1 MSRKIKILVFV
12 LFTYLLFSLLYIYKT
27 NISIVSQ
34 INTNEDLRKK
44 ITVIQEFKT
53 DIANMS
59 LMSRYYI
66 ITGDDK
72 YRIKF
77 ERNLYSALSSL
88 DNLEEAEYITA
99 KDRSLVEKNL
109 NEYNYLTCKDL
120 QQDNKTGESAK
131 NTNDTLQKLTDIEFS
146 LVEDTADTLVKS
158 IEITSSNSQAAKNIV
173 DTQNNLLQAVGGF
186 FSMILIAPLYFL
198 KKNPKFLPD
207 TIKNLFSICFKKDS
221 NESDKKLQQSS
232 NVNCDDLMV
241 KCINEGI
248 HKNLEEL
255 ISERDKMVSTLKII
269 YSHNK
274 YMKEE
279 WADAKASLDSIEQ
292 DLLNLKK
299 ELNILMT
306 KSDIPYEKINLLEN
320 KFLEIRFLL
329 EKLPQYH
336 DFIMNIL
343 ENEYVSK
350 YRVGEPQK

>member
-12 LFTYLLFSLLYIYKT
+12 LFTYILFSLLYIYKT
-27 NISIVSQ
+27 NISIVND
-34 INTNEDLRKK
+34 INTNNDLRKK

-66 ITGDDK
+66 ITGDNK

-77 ERNLYSALSSL
+77 EKNLYSALSRL
-88 DNLEEAEYITA
+88 DNLEQAEYITVE
-99 KDRSLVEKNL
+99 DRSLIEKNL

-120 QQDNKTGESAK
+120 QKDTTSTDHVSNNIADN
-131 NTNDTLQKLTDIEFS
+131 LYKLTDIESS
-146 LVEDTADTLVKS
+146 LMEDTTDTFLSS
-158 IEITSSNSQAAKNIV
+158 IEKTSSNAKATKNIV
-173 DTQNNLLQAVGGF
+173 DTQNNLIQIVGGF
-186 FSMILIAPLYFL
+186 FSTILLAPFYFL
-198 KKNPKFLPD
+198 KKNPTFLTD
-207 TIKNLFSICFKKDS
+207 AIKTFISSHKKKDS
-221 NESDKKLQQSS
+221 TELDKSQSK
-232 NVNCDDLMV
+232 NITCDDVLL
-241 KCINEGI
+241 KCINDGVL
-248 HKNLEEL
+248 KNLEEF
-255 ISERDKMVSTLKII
+255 IAERDKMISTLRIV

-279 WADAKASLDSIEQ
+279 WGDAKASLDSIEQ

-350 YRVGEPQK
+350 